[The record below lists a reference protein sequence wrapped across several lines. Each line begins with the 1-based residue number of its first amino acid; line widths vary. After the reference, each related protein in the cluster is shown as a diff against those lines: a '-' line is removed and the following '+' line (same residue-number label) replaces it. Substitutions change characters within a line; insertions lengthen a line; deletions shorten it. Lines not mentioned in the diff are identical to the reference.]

1 MKTDNEKYN
10 EAVKPNTAFLN
21 ELKTKLPD
29 FFSKDGE
36 FDLDKFKS
44 QLREYDIDELKD
56 GYQLNFIGKDYARRQ
71 AGEMTSTVIVPDEEQ
86 NNGEGK
92 NSKNLFFTGDNLEV
106 LRHLQTS
113 YTNKIDIIYIDPPYN
128 TGSDGFVYPDKF
140 EHSDDK
146 LKEMFGMDDDQV
158 RRLKSIQ
165 GKSSHSAW
173 LTFMYPRIFL
183 SKKLLSDKGAIFIS
197 IDDNEVTNLRNICD
211 EIYGE
216 NNFVAQVS
224 VQLNPRGRNLDVFV
238 AKTIEYVLIYVK
250 NYSNPLSI
258 NPVEKTGKMVSEY
271 NKEDD
276 AGKYREIGL
285 RNRNQAFNPETRP
298 NLYYPLFV
306 NPKTRMVSIEQDSSY
321 TDEVWPDAPDG
332 TKTCW
337 TWMKDKSNKQKD
349 LLIAGKSG
357 NKWRIYRKDYL
368 VKNGKKATTLVKTL
382 WTDKEINNDYG
393 KKSIKQ
399 LFGSNVMTFPKSPGL
414 MKKIIEMGSQ
424 KDSIVLDFFAGS
436 ATTAD
441 AVMQLNAEDDGH
453 RKFIMVQLPEK
464 TYHIN
469 KDGKEVPTKGG
480 KAAYDAGFKS
490 IDQIS
495 RERIRRASEK
505 IKENAGLALPA
516 NFDGSFKHYRVVSP
530 TKQALESIEDFDP
543 NNTNLFTDM
552 VESFSSKK
560 LGVAGDATGEETIL
574 TTWLAKDGYSF
585 EADIK
590 KVDFAGY
597 EASLVEDSRLYIIKD
612 GWTSENTKALLNK
625 VGTHQLI
632 VQTIALFGYSFNI
645 ADLRELEIGLR
656 QLDSSINLLK
666 RY

>member
-1 MKTDNEKYN
+1 MQTDNEKYN
-10 EAVKPNTAFLN
+10 ETVQPNTAFLN
-21 ELKTKLPD
+21 ELKAKLPE
-29 FFSKDGE
+29 FFTKEGS
-36 FDLDKFKS
+36 FDLDKFRN
-44 QLREYDIDELKD
+44 QLKD
-56 GYQLNFIGKDYARRQ
+56 KNVNELSEGYQLDFIGKDYARRQ
-71 AGEMTSTVIVPDEEQ
+71 AGEMPTSVIVPDEKQ

-106 LRHLQTS
+106 LRHLQTA
-113 YTNKIDIIYIDPPYN
+113 YANKVDVIYIDPPYN
-128 TGSDGFVYPDKF
+128 TGNDGFVYPDSF
-140 EHSDDK
+140 EYSDDK
-146 LKEMFGMDDDQV
+146 LKEMFGLDDDQV
-158 RRLKSIQ
+158 ERLKSIQ
-165 GKSSHSAW
+165 GNASHSAW
-173 LTFMYPRIFL
+173 LTFMYPRLVL

-216 NNFVAQVS
+216 GNFVAQVS
-224 VQLNPRGRNLDVFV
+224 VQLNPRGRNLDIFV

-276 AGKYREIGL
+276 IGKYREIGL

-306 NPKTRMVSIEQDSSY
+306 NPKTGMVSIEQDSSY

-337 TWMKDKSNKQKD
+337 TWMKEKSKKQKN

-357 NKWRIYRKDYL
+357 NEWRIYRKDYL

-382 WTDKEINNDYG
+382 WTDREINNDYG

-424 KDSIVLDFFAGS
+424 KDSIILDFFAGS
-436 ATTAD
+436 STTAD
-441 AVMQLNAEDDGH
+441 AVMQLNAEDGGH

-464 TYHIN
+464 TYHTN
-469 KDGKEVPTKGG
+469 KEGKEVPTKGG

-490 IDQIS
+490 IDEIS
-495 RERIRRASEK
+495 RERIRRAAKK
-505 IKENAGLALPA
+505 IKKDNELTLPKD
-516 NFDGSFKHYRVVSP
+516 FDGSFKHYRVVKP
-530 TKQALESIEDFDP
+530 TKQTLEDIDDFDP
-543 NNTNLFTDM
+543 DNTDLFTNM
-552 VESFSSKK
+552 VEGFSSDS
-560 LGVAGDATGEETIL
+560 LRIPGNATGEQTIL
-574 TTWLAKDGYSF
+574 TTWLAQDGYSF
-585 EADIK
+585 DANVQEMKFDNYNAHL
-590 KVDFAGY
+590 VD
-597 EASLVEDSRLYIIKD
+597 DRLYLINE
-612 GWTSENTKALLNK
+612 GWGSTQTK
-625 VGTHQLI
+625 QLI
-632 VQTIALFGYSFNI
+632 NKLGTNELHLQSVVVFGYSFNI
-645 ADLRELEIGLR
+645 AELRELENGLK
-656 QLDSSINLLK
+656 QLDSKVNLIK